1 MNGRAF
7 LLAKISLSA
16 SFSIYY
22 PSIMNHT
29 PVNKVTLND
38 VLRLVLPLD
47 TVVKGGDHSGR
58 AANWVTVLTELSH
71 LEDQV
76 QAGDIVLLPA
86 AIQDNAAPADLAAS
100 LQAIVELGAVALLTF
115 HPISEDLA
123 HIAWNHDL
131 PMLVVGGNA
140 TLRDIHQGIA
150 GLLVNRQ
157 KQIAER
163 GLQLYRKLTEMSR
176 EGQSLVAMT
185 NVMSNL
191 SGKIVAVQDKRLEII
206 ALTIPPDSSVSQ
218 DMIRAFLRQPD
229 RLPKLLRNRKAAA
242 NAPQSYWQQ
251 RLPVGDRPM
260 ARLISPIISGDRAR
274 GYVSVVGPP
283 DDLDMLDMLTTQYGA
298 AACALEMAK
307 AKAINEVRKALRG
320 NFLEGLLT
328 GTLPEAEIQRLA
340 GRLDHDTSSR
350 HAILTF
356 SWDGDEAPSLRRLET
371 PLNWILSDHSRP
383 GFTHIYSNDHVC
395 VFQSLDDEDTDL
407 STAFDLAGRL
417 RTKLLQEFP
426 SSRLLCGISGPVEEL
441 AQWPETYHQAVQAM
455 HLASRLHLDE
465 PVEFNSM
472 GVYQLLT
479 EMEDLPMARQYCEQV
494 IGSLIEY
501 DESHSSNLV
510 QTIDAYFDHHGNIS
524 QTAETLFIHRNTL
537 LYRLDRIQELTGQDL
552 DNPND
557 RLALQLALKLWQIIP
572 SQD

>member
-1 MNGRAF
+1 MNQAP
-7 LLAKISLSA
+7 A
-16 SFSIYY
+16 
-22 PSIMNHT
+22 
-29 PVNKVTLND
+29 NKVTLND

-47 TVVKGGDHSGR
+47 TIIIGGDHSGR
-58 AANWVTVLTELSH
+58 IANWVTVLTELSQ

-76 QAGDIVLLPA
+76 HAGDIVMLPV
-86 AIQDNAAPADLAAS
+86 AIQENAAPADLAGS
-100 LQAIVELGAVALLTF
+100 LQEIVELGAAALLTF
-115 HPISEDLA
+115 RPISEGLA
-123 HIAWNHDL
+123 QSALSYGL
-131 PMLVVGGNA
+131 PILIVGGDE

-176 EGQSLVAMT
+176 EGQSLAAMT
-185 NVMSNL
+185 TVMSKL
-191 SGKIVAVQDKRLEII
+191 SGKIVAVQDKRLDII
-206 ALTIPPDSSVSQ
+206 ALTIPPDSTVGQ
-218 DMIRAFLRQPD
+218 DTIRAFLRQPD
-229 RLPKLLRNRKAAA
+229 RLPKLLQNRKAAA
-242 NAPQSYWQQ
+242 NTPQSYWQQ
-251 RLPVGDRPM
+251 LLPVGDRPM

-307 AKAINEVRKALRG
+307 AKAISEVKKALRG
-320 NFLEGLLT
+320 NFLEELLA
-328 GTLPEAEIQRLA
+328 GTLPEAEIQRLS

-371 PLNWILSDHSRP
+371 PLNWLLSDHSRP
-383 GFTHIYSNDHVC
+383 AFTHIYSNDHVC
-395 VFQSLDDEDTDL
+395 VFQSLDEGDTDL
-407 STAFDLAGRL
+407 STAYDLASRL
-417 RTKLLQEFP
+417 RSHLLEEFP
-426 SSRLLCGISGPVEEL
+426 SSRLLCGISGPAEDL

-479 EMEDLPMARQYCEQV
+479 EMENLPMAQRYCDQV
-494 IGSLIEY
+494 IGSLVQY
-501 DESHSSNLV
+501 DDSHSSNLV
-510 QTIDAYFDHHGNIS
+510 QTIDAYFEHHGNIS
-524 QTAETLFIHRNTL
+524 QTAEMLFIHRNTL

-552 DNPND
+552 DNAND
-557 RLALQLALKLWQIIP
+557 RLALQLALKLWQIMP
-572 SQD
+572 KQD